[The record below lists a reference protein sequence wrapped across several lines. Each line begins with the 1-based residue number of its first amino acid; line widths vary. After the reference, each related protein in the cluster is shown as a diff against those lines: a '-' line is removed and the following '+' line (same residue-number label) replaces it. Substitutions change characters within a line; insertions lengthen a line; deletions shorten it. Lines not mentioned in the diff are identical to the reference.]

1 MILFAPKEIDERETR
16 AAITPS
22 TTKILVGKGIEVK
35 VEKGIGKL
43 SGYED
48 QGYLGDNL
56 LCNVYEFIL
65 AIFSSVHYY
74 S

>member
-22 TTKILVGKGIEVK
+22 TAKILVDKGIEVK

-48 QGYLGDNL
+48 
-56 LCNVYEFIL
+56 
-65 AIFSSVHYY
+65 
-74 S
+74 